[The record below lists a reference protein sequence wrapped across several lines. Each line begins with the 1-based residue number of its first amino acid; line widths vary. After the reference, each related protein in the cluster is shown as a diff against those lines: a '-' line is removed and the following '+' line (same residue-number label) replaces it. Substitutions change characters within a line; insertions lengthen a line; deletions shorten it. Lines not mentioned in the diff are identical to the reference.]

1 MSTHGGGY
9 DLMLQFEEDLLNDI
23 LARALDDPLT
33 LAAQSPRVVPRQVG
47 FPAPPP
53 NAKTM
58 LWWEQPAFSLAGGAS
73 DQVTVAMP
81 IHGGA
86 QAGHSIYTV
95 DGVVEVERGVR
106 LRQTAAGVPYLALS
120 EPAPWNLRLD
130 HLRLQHGKTPMN
142 AAAALPGIGG
152 TLIGALSVA
161 MGALARVPFS
171 YVTEAPRLAFPVEQT
186 PAPETPHAGRPVLR
200 LGSSALQTLRA
211 PDVQGLALGFMFAGS
226 SGASATPGPMTPALP
241 PREGHSAK
249 PGWLAALTGGTPPN
263 MALTFSA
270 HGITA
275 ACAQMSEAGALAG
288 ETTLAGGAVARW
300 RWRELSV
307 AFQPDATLLSGQF
320 ELDGDAVSARASL
333 RCRLEPATGGLI
345 VEPVTV
351 QAHDAGAYGQA
362 EIVAIIADSWK
373 SLVLR
378 LLRATP
384 KQNAN
389 RYAPDAL
396 TQRLWLPETRITVET
411 QAAAL
416 NILDGEMT
424 LLYAVPQSLRGIA
437 RQVLSKIS

>member
-1 MSTHGGGY
+1 MSTHSGGY

-58 LWWEQPAFSLAGGAS
+58 LWWEQPAFTVASGGA

-86 QAGHSIYTV
+86 QVGHSIYTV
-95 DGVVEVERGVR
+95 DGVVEVERGAR
-106 LRQTAAGVPYLALS
+106 LRRTSAGVPYLALS
-120 EPAPWNLRLD
+120 EPSPWNLRLG
-130 HLRLQHGKTPMN
+130 HLRVQHGKTPVDP
-142 AAAALPGIGG
+142 ASVLPGIGG
-152 TLIGALSVA
+152 NLIGALTVA
-161 MGALARVPFS
+161 TQALARVPFS
-171 YVTEAPRLAFPVEQT
+171 YVTEAPRLAFPVEQ
-186 PAPETPHAGRPVLR
+186 PSAPERPNASRPVLR
-200 LGSSALQTLRA
+200 LGSGALQTLRT
-211 PDVQGLALGFMFAGS
+211 PDVQALALGFTLAGS
-226 SGASATPGPMTPALP
+226 SATPGPMATALP
-241 PREGHSAK
+241 PRAGHGAK
-249 PGWLAALTGGTPPN
+249 PGWLAALTGGTTPN

-275 ACAQMSEAGALAG
+275 AFAQMSDAGPLAG
-288 ETTLAGGAVARW
+288 EAVTSGGATARW
-300 RWRELSV
+300 RWRTLSV

-320 ELDGDAVSARASL
+320 ELDGAAVSARATL
-333 RCRLEPATGGLI
+333 RCRLNQTTGGLI
-345 VEPVTV
+345 VEPVSV
-351 QAHDAGAYGQA
+351 QASDPGAYGQA
-362 EIVAIIADSWK
+362 EIVAIIAESWK
-373 SLVLR
+373 SLLLR
-378 LLRATP
+378 LLRAAP
-384 KQNAN
+384 RQDAN

-416 NILDGEMT
+416 TVLEGEMT